1 MGTLHPRSSFVH
13 WAQECYDQ
21 AGMIREFVNWDYELR
36 SPSQLDDVIDKGT
49 LCMALSEPCGP
60 VYLTLPRETLYDSF
74 DKKGF

>member
-1 MGTLHPRSSFVH
+1 
-13 WAQECYDQ
+13 
-21 AGMIREFVNWDYELR
+21 MIREFVNWDYELR